1 MKATFSFCTLCLMG
15 ALIAAAPIWAAEQS
29 TEKPAEQSTEELAKA
44 AQNPIASMISLPF
57 QNNVNFNVG
66 PENKAQNVLN
76 IQPVIPVS
84 LTPDWNLIT
93 RTIVPI
99 ISQPPF
105 APGQETQ
112 FGLGDTQF
120 QAFFSP
126 AKAEGFVWGVGP
138 IAQLPTHTDSRLGS
152 PIWGLGPAAVA
163 LRIHGPWVYGA
174 VANNVWS
181 LGGSDNTKYN
191 NFLIQPF
198 VNYNFGKT
206 GTYLVTSPIITAN
219 WRTGDWVVPLGG
231 GIGQIFKMFGTQ
243 AVNAQLQAFYNVAH
257 PDHLGPEWSIRL
269 QAVLL
274 FPK

>member
-1 MKATFSFCTLCLMG
+1 MKTAFSVFILCLLG
-15 ALIAAAPIWAAEQS
+15 ALIAAPIWAAEQS
-29 TEKPAEQSTEELAKA
+29 AAKPAEHSAEDLAKA
-44 AQNPIASMISLPF
+44 AQNPIAHMISLPF
-57 QNNVNFNVG
+57 QNNINFNYG
-66 PENKAQNVLN
+66 PETKTQNVLN
-76 IQPVIPVS
+76 IQPVIPFTLS
-84 LTPDWNLIT
+84 PDWSLIT

-105 APGQETQ
+105 GPGQETE
-112 FGLGDTQF
+112 FGLGDIQF

-126 AKAEGFVWGVGP
+126 AKSEGFTWGVGP
-138 IAQLPTHTDSRLGS
+138 IAQLPTHTNDRMGS

-163 LRIHGPWVYGA
+163 LRIDGPWVYGA
-174 VANNVWS
+174 VVNNLWS
-181 LGGSDNTKYN
+181 LGGDDRTKYN

-219 WRTGDWVVPLGG
+219 WRTGDWTVPLGG

-243 AVNAQLQAFYNVAH
+243 AVNAQMQAFYNVAR
-257 PDHLGPEWSIRL
+257 PDGLGPEWSIRL